1 MIMRVS
7 VQFNYG
13 FESKLQETFSFISS
27 ASVYY
32 FISTFG
38 LIKKVACINLVLQM
52 SQYLKLQV
60 GLSKRFSVGMIFQ

>member
-52 SQYLKLQV
+52 CLN
-60 GLSKRFSVGMIFQ
+60 I